1 MVREATRRKNGRMLN
16 HRRLAAESWGRI
28 PYLSRFTAG
37 TSVHTGTGPTRRT
50 FLVNSG
56 RVLLV
61 GAGLA
66 GGLGRV
72 RVAGAASQVTLG
84 LASVPCQ
91 APAYAAVAQGFFTD
105 EGLDVAVVTF
115 PEVGEIL
122 PALTSGRIDVGLTT
136 VWNVVP
142 PRLTAGKA
150 LGDVVITA
158 PLQRGC
164 LALSVPADSDIQTLA
179 ELRGQTVA
187 GVKFLYGR
195 AILEAGVDPDTEIT
209 WAPAPTAA
217 NVFATLQTGE
227 FAAVQSPDGQGAL
240 LEVVGAGRMIGMN
253 NMPPA
258 DSFYCCASV
267 MNASSITADRPRAAA
282 ITRALMRG
290 SAWSEEN
297 RTETAELMRPAMT
310 LPAQRDITQEDMEA
324 ALAMQAFI
332 PMAEAARP
340 ILVEQFIDYVSY
352 GLPVTPP
359 VDAATLVDR
368 IFVPVTDELRA

>member
-1 MVREATRRKNGRMLN
+1 MMI
-16 HRRLAAESWGRI
+16 S
-28 PYLSRFTAG
+28 YLSRAATTMSRG
-37 TSVHTGTGPTRRT
+37 RGHTRRT
-50 FLVNSG
+50 FFVNSG
-56 RVLLV
+56 RALLV
-61 GAGLA
+61 GAGFA

-91 APAYAAVAQGFFTD
+91 APAYAALSQGYFTD
-105 EGLDVAVVTF
+105 EGLDVAVVGVA
-115 PEVGEIL
+115 EVGDIL
-122 PALTSGRIDVGLTT
+122 PGLASGRIDAGLTT
-136 VWNVVP
+136 VWSVVP

-164 LALSVPADSDIQTLA
+164 LALSVPAGSDIQSLE

-187 GVKFLYGR
+187 GTRFLFGR
-195 AILEAGVDPDTEIT
+195 AIFETGVNPDTEIT
-209 WAPAPTAA
+209 WSPAPTAA

-240 LEVVGAGRMIGMN
+240 LEVIGAARMIGMN
-253 NMPPA
+253 NMPPS

-267 MNASSITADRPRAAA
+267 MNASSVTTDRSRAAA

-297 RTETAELMRPAMT
+297 RTEAAELMRPAMT
-310 LPAQRDITQEDMEA
+310 LPAQREITQEDMEA

-332 PMAEAARP
+332 PMAESARS
-340 ILVEQFIDYVSY
+340 ILVEQFNDYMSF

-359 VDAATLVDR
+359 LDAATLVDR
-368 IFVPVTDELRA
+368 IFVPLTDEVSA